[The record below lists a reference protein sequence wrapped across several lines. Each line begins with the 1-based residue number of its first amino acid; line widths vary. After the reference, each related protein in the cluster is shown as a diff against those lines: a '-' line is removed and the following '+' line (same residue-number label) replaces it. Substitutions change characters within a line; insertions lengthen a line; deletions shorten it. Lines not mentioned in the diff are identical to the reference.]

1 VSLSCSLLA
10 DLILCLSIMCALLTV
25 CFFCFIS
32 VPLARSSPDDD
43 EEWGWEDSSTGDN
56 GGDVEMTAKN
66 DDEDL
71 TMAFSISQTRPSAPK
86 ASPAV
91 RPKSSPV
98 VSRPINSSMSSTPY
112 SAAATSAM
120 PTMQITSLGL
130 KKASG
135 VGLAKK
141 KPMKKKQEDDLF
153 ASMGLAAKP
162 TFSQAPKAKTAAK
175 PNSSALAATDMGD
188 EPDWDDDGDLDDLLN
203 D

>member
-1 VSLSCSLLA
+1 VYY
-10 DLILCLSIMCALLTV
+10 ILCVAHFLFV
-25 CFFCFIS
+25 CFKS
-32 VPLARSSPDDD
+32 VPLARSNPDDD
-43 EEWGWEDSSTGDN
+43 EEWGWEDSSHGKN

-71 TMAFSISQTRPSAPK
+71 TMAFSVSQTRPSVPK
-86 ASPAV
+86 ASPVV

-98 VSRPINSSMSSTPY
+98 VSRPMNNGMSSTPY
-112 SAAATSAM
+112 SAAATPAM

-141 KPMKKKQEDDLF
+141 KPIRKKEDDLF

-162 TFSQAPKAKTAAK
+162 TFSQAPKAKAVAK
-175 PNSSALAATDMGD
+175 PKSSALAATDMG
-188 EPDWDDDGDLDDLLN
+188 EEADWDDDGDLDDLLN